1 MDQISGLSQKCP
13 DFSKIMS
20 GILDPR
26 IPTFWNSVKISSIYI
41 DIKTCPNLLPYHF
54 FQKTIKMLRVEH
66 LQFYFMYLYVIQLET
81 GVKVAAMFQL
91 PRHFPTE

>member
-26 IPTFWNSVKISSIYI
+26 IPTFWNSEEKRNTQSVIFVTPRQSCFSVKGKLEIIEQLYTFISII
-41 DIKTCPNLLPYHF
+41 PL
-54 FQKTIKMLRVEH
+54 QRVTMEGIIFIF
-66 LQFYFMYLYVIQLET
+66 LI
-81 GVKVAAMFQL
+81 
-91 PRHFPTE
+91 